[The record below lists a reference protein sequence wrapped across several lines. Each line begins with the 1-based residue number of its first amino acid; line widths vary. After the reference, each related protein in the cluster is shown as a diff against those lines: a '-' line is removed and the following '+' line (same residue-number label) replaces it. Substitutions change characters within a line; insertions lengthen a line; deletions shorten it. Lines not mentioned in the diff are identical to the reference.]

1 MVRYCGVKN
10 CRNNDKD
17 NADLYFHVL
26 PSNPENIREEWLR
39 RIRKNGDM
47 PKRLNVCSEHFEPEC
62 YERDLQS
69 ELLGTS
75 PKPRLKPNAV
85 PSIFL
90 DRKPVKRRLTSEK
103 RTTEISTTIENP
115 DITDI
120 SYTPSLNSS
129 IVCCEDD
136 NHFESDKKFIVY
148 WSELRKL
155 FKTCLKCGG
164 KAMVNK
170 CSTYGSMLKVE
181 MKCDLGHSTVWDSQ
195 PLVGNMASGNL
206 SLCSSVLLT
215 GNTFTRIS
223 EFFDLLKHHL

>member
-1 MVRYCGVKN
+1 MVRYCWVKN

-26 PSNPENIREEWLR
+26 PSKPENIREEWLR

-47 PKRLNVCSEHFEPEC
+47 PKRLNICSEHFELEC

-103 RTTEISTTIENP
+103 RTLKNG
-115 DITDI
+115 
-120 SYTPSLNSS
+120 NS
-129 IVCCEDD
+129 E
-136 NHFESDKKFIVY
+136 FI
-148 WSELRKL
+148 
-155 FKTCLKCGG
+155 
-164 KAMVNK
+164 
-170 CSTYGSMLKVE
+170 
-181 MKCDLGHSTVWDSQ
+181 HQ
-195 PLVGNMASGNL
+195 
-206 SLCSSVLLT
+206 LLT
-215 GNTFTRIS
+215 DDATTSLEQPRVVLQFLMKPSR
-223 EFFDLLKHHL
+223 